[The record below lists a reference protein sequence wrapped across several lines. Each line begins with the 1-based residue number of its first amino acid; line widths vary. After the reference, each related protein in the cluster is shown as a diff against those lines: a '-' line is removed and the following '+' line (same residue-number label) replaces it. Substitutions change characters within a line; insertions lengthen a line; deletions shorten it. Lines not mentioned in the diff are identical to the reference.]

1 MMTTVYD
8 ETIEAWRR
16 EFHSSDLQNLRP
28 DYYKDVAAHI
38 RRLKEA
44 QRNLDQK
51 SLKASILEDELERL
65 QELVQQ
71 LLEKRLEKIAEA
83 ASQRI
88 PVSVGPSE
96 KWVLEEYTTIAH
108 HLIRMREDL
117 ARGQE
122 PRQSPEKKKG
132 AILVRFLKDVP
143 SIIGVDLKAHG
154 PFLTE
159 DIASLPWENAE
170 SLVRQ
175 GTAVEI
181 RVSPQENG

>member
-1 MMTTVYD
+1 
-8 ETIEAWRR
+8 
-16 EFHSSDLQNLRP
+16 
-28 DYYKDVAAHI
+28 VASHI

-65 QELVQQ
+65 QQLVQQ
-71 LLEKRLEKIAEA
+71 LLEKRMEKIASV
-83 ASQRI
+83 ASHRQ
-88 PVSVGPSE
+88 PVSVSPWE
-96 KWVLEEYTTIAH
+96 KWVLDEHTTIAH
-108 HLIRMREDL
+108 HLNRVREDL
-117 ARGQE
+117 ARGLE
-122 PRQSPEKKKG
+122 PPLSPEKKKG
-132 AILVRFLKDVP
+132 AVLVRFVKDVP

-154 PFLTE
+154 PFLKE

-170 SLVRQ
+170 SLIRQ